1 MKASAIVWPM
11 DVARE
16 IREFRAE
23 AWRYLTGSARSRWRQ
38 RALLREIEPH
48 HLIDIGIDPFT
59 MKPLTSPPALR
70 PATEADLASIQRIYG
85 DHVAHGLA
93 SFEETPPGI
102 EEMRGR
108 FHMLTNQSFPY
119 IVAEGEGRVLGY
131 SYAGPYRTR
140 SAYRFT
146 IENSVYVDRG
156 CAGQGIGRALLTELI
171 VQCEKGPWR
180 QMIAII
186 GNSGNNA
193 SIALHESLGFRL
205 VGVLREV
212 GFKHDQWVDTVL
224 MQRALGLNR

>member
-1 MKASAIVWPM
+1 M

-23 AWRYLTGSARSRWRQ
+23 AWRYLTGSPRSRWRQ
-38 RALLREIEPH
+38 NARLREIDPH
-48 HLIDIGIDPFT
+48 HLVDIGIDPFT
-59 MKPLTSPPALR
+59 MKPLAPPLTLR
-70 PATEADLASIQRIYG
+70 PATDADMTSVQRIYG
-85 DHVAHGLA
+85 EHVAHGLA

-102 EEMRGR
+102 EEMRNR
-108 FHMLTNQSFPY
+108 FRSLTSQSFPY
-119 IVAEGEGRVLGY
+119 IVAERDGRLCGY
-131 SYAGPYRTR
+131 SYAGPYRSR

-146 IENSVYVDRG
+146 IENSVYVDRQ
-156 CAGQGIGRALLTELI
+156 CAGQGIGRTLLSELI

-186 GNSGNNA
+186 GDSGNRA

-205 VGVLREV
+205 VGTLSEV

-224 MQRALGLNR
+224 MQRALGSSVGV

>member
-1 MKASAIVWPM
+1 MN
-11 DVARE
+11 VARE
-16 IREFRAE
+16 IRELRAE

-38 RALLREIEPH
+38 KALLREIEPH
-48 HLIDIGIDPFT
+48 QLIDIGIDPFT
-59 MKPLTSPPALR
+59 MKPLASPLTLR
-70 PATEADLASIQRIYG
+70 PATDADMVSVQRIYG

-93 SFEETPPGI
+93 SFEETIPSV
-102 EEMRGR
+102 EDMRGR
-108 FHMLTNQSFPY
+108 FGTLNSRSFPY
-119 IVAEGEGRVLGY
+119 IVAEREGRVLGY

-146 IENSVYVDRG
+146 IENSVYVERD
-156 CAGQGIGRALLTELI
+156 CAGQGIGRALLSELI

-186 GNSGNNA
+186 GNSANNA

-205 VGVLREV
+205 VGTLREV

-224 MQRALGLNR
+224 MQRALKSQAA

>member
-1 MKASAIVWPM
+1 M

-38 RALLREIEPH
+38 KALLREIAPH

-59 MKPLTSPPALR
+59 MKPLITPPALR

-93 SFEETPPGI
+93 SFEETSPGL
-102 EEMRGR
+102 EEMRSR
-108 FHMLTNQSFPY
+108 FRALNGQSFPY
-119 IVAEGEGRVLGY
+119 IVAEREGRVLGY

-146 IENSVYVDRG
+146 IENSVYVDRQ
-156 CAGQGIGRALLTELI
+156 CARQGIGRALLSELI

-186 GNSGNNA
+186 GNSGNTG

-205 VGVLREV
+205 VGTLREV

-224 MQRALGLNR
+224 MQRGLKAR

>member
-1 MKASAIVWPM
+1 MG
-11 DVARE
+11 VARW

-23 AWRYLTGSARSRWRQ
+23 ASRYLTGSARSRWRQ
-38 RALLREIEPH
+38 KALLREIAPH

-59 MKPLTSPPALR
+59 MKPLAPPLTLR
-70 PATEADLASIQRIYG
+70 PATDADMASVQRIYA

-93 SFEETPPGI
+93 SFEETVPSI

-108 FHMLTNQSFPY
+108 FGALSSQSFPY
-119 IVAEGEGRVLGY
+119 IVAEREGRVLGY
-131 SYAGPYRTR
+131 SYAGPYRAR

-146 IENSVYVDRG
+146 IENSVYVDRQ
-156 CAGQGIGRALLTELI
+156 CAGQGIGRALLSELI

-205 VGVLREV
+205 VGTLREV

-224 MQRALGLNR
+224 MQRGLKAR